1 MLIHRDDED
10 EPVEVDA
17 ESVELQDDDPY
28 LTQDEVDSVVQ
39 KRVSRARRTARK
51 ELKADENFFQE
62 AAQERGY
69 DFNDEGE
76 LKGSTND
83 EELKQLRKE
92 KAQLEERASRADELE
107 SQVEH
112 YRKTGLENQ
121 VLKHASGVHEGAED
135 DVLRIAQDRMTWDE
149 EEERHV
155 LTGEDG
161 EVVFNANGEPA
172 GAETLLD
179 ELEESKPYL
188 FEQSKFSDGPED
200 EPGGSPSG
208 KKTWSESEHASADP
222 ASMDEETFQDWKT
235 AADED
240 RIQ

>member
-1 MLIHRDDED
+1 MRIKREDDE
-10 EPVEVDA
+10 PLEVDP
-17 ESVELQDDDPY
+17 ERVELEDDDPY
-28 LTQDEVDSVVQ
+28 LTQDEVDSVIQ
-39 KRVSRARRTARK
+39 KRVSRARRTARE
-51 ELKADENFFQE
+51 ELKGDEDFFEE

-92 KAQLEERASRADELE
+92 KAQLKERASRADELE
-107 SQVEH
+107 SRVEH

-121 VLKHASGVHEGAED
+121 VLKHASGVHDGAED

-161 EVVFNANGEPA
+161 EVMFTSSGEPA
-172 GAETLLD
+172 GAETLLSQ
-179 ELEESKPYL
+179 LEESKPYL
-188 FEQSKFSDGPED
+188 FQDQEVSGGAGT
-200 EPGGSPSG
+200 EPGGTPG
-208 KKTWSESEHASADP
+208 EGKTWTETEHAAADTTQ
-222 ASMDEETFQDWKT
+222 MDEETFEDWKT
-235 AADED
+235 AADEN

>member
-1 MLIHRDDED
+1 MLIHREDED
-10 EPVEVDA
+10 EPLEVDP
-17 ESVELQDDDPY
+17 ERVELEDDDPY

-39 KRVSRARRTARK
+39 KRVSRARRTARE
-51 ELKADENFFQE
+51 ELKADEDFFQE

-83 EELKQLRKE
+83 AELKQLRKE

-112 YRKTGLENQ
+112 YRKTALENQ
-121 VLKHASGVHEGAED
+121 VLKHASGVHDGAED

-155 LTGEDG
+155 LTGGDG

-179 ELEESKPYL
+179 RLEESKPYL
-188 FEQSKFSDGPED
+188 FEDQEVSGGAGT
-200 EPGGSPSG
+200 EPGGSTG
-208 KKTWSESEHASADP
+208 TGKTWTEAEHASADP